1 MSQDFDIFNDNIAR
15 FVNTSINKIFV
26 FATLR
31 IILKMFFTIKVYVL
45 NKKLIYQ
52 KHI

>member
-1 MSQDFDIFNDNIAR
+1 MIFLTTIFAR

-31 IILKMFFTIKVYVL
+31 IILKMFFAIKVYVL
-45 NKKLIYQ
+45 NKKMIYQ